1 MRIMMQTQ
9 YEIDQAA
16 AATARETERA
26 AILVELDALDRRS
39 ARSLRAMVAGTATE
53 EDKAKLSEIEDE
65 AAALRARFV
74 ELEG

>member
-1 MRIMMQTQ
+1 MMQTQ